1 MAVDPNGGPDEGSY
15 KGKWDLIQKLRAQY
29 DGYWLALTEEQRKRV
44 IALAEKYVGA
54 GQGYQ
59 KFQRAVEG
67 LKSFTA
73 WQAGEDVPPD
83 PDVDPPVDDDPVV
96 DPPAQDEEET
106 TPPDDTEPEIDEN
119 VLDIL
124 RGFLQENGLPESL
137 IGFIQESL
145 AAKKGQAEILAEL
158 RQTDEYKAAYPENLL
173 RQQQGLSWMPESQV
187 RDMRDEIRRLASEY
201 MGVGNVSQEELTN
214 IIGNGWSLRTWETK
228 LQRLQEMERWGPTVK
243 TLLEAELGTA
253 ISDDRLFAFFDDT
266 PTPELD
272 RAYELA
278 LMRGQP
284 ALLGLGIR
292 PEDEAELL
300 RRYGIAPEQAFRG
313 YQDLARELP
322 RSERLGL
329 IEGEIGR
336 NLERFPTGSQLFN
349 DTPFAT
355 LFRAIQLQDGE
366 AIAQLQGQLA
376 RETARF
382 QGSGGAGTSAAGSVG
397 LLTEEERNQL

>member
-29 DGYWLALTEEQRKRV
+29 DGYWEALTPEQRDRLV
-44 IALAEKYVGA
+44 RLAEQYASGGKT
-54 GQGYQ
+54 YQ
-59 KFQRAVEG
+59 KFQAAVEE

-73 WQAGEDVPPD
+73 WQAGEDVPIEPD
-83 PDVDPPVDDDPVV
+83 DPPVDDDGEVVPPVE
-96 DPPAQDEEET
+96 DEDDT
-106 TPPDDTEPEIDEN
+106 APPPDDTEPEIDEN
-119 VLDIL
+119 ILDIL

-145 AAKKGQAEILAEL
+145 AAKKSQAEILAEL
-158 RQTDEYKAAYPENLL
+158 RQTDEYKAAYPENFR
-173 RQQQGLSWMPESQV
+173 RQEQGLSWMPEAQI

-228 LQRLQEMERWGPTVK
+228 LQRLQEMERWGPTVRA
-243 TLLEAELGTA
+243 LLEAELGTT

-336 NLERFPTGSQLFN
+336 NIERFPTGSQLFN

-355 LFRAIQLQDGE
+355 LFRAIQLQDAE
-366 AIAQLQGQLA
+366 AIATLQGQLA

-382 QGSGGAGTSAAGSVG
+382 QGQGGAGTSAAGSVG
-397 LLTEEERNQL
+397 LLTEEERNRL